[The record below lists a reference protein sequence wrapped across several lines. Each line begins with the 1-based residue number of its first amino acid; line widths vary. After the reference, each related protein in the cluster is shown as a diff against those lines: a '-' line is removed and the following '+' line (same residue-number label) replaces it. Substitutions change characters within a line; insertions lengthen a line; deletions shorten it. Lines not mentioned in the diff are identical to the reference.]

1 MNPQVVLRD
10 GICISILELKQ
21 QATQF
26 TYVTGSTFILLAFM
40 RMSLLA
46 LLLSKDIVGDISL
59 GYQYIMHLFEVLVL
73 KNKK

>member
-10 GICISILELKQ
+10 GICVSILELKH

-59 GYQYIMHLFEVLVL
+59 GSQYIMHHL
-73 KNKK
+73 KC